1 VSWPAVLR
9 AVLVTLLLAAIQAPT
24 PDPALAA
31 DAPVGTDRAAETGEP
46 APAPEDAEALPPDES
61 EEADASLR
69 EQVETLTAEVEALR
83 ELVTDLSA
91 QVARTRP
98 ALHSYRLPES
108 MTFAGEAVPLNR
120 WDVAERLEREFYLA
134 LAQPASVIFWL
145 KRSARYFPYIEEQL
159 RAAGL
164 PEDLKYVAVVESAL
178 RPRAYSW
185 AHASG
190 IWQFIADTGRR
201 YRLRV
206 TKAWDERRDPERST
220 AAAIA
225 YLTDLHR
232 RFKDWPLALA
242 AYNAGEGR
250 VEAAM
255 KHQGVAEY
263 YRLALPVETERYLF
277 RILAAKLIL
286 EDPAQH
292 GFQVPPEERY
302 APHPTDSVPVRI
314 VGQLRVQELAAAS
327 GSFYR
332 EIRALNPAIMGD
344 VLPEGLYE
352 VRIPRGLGA
361 RLTANLP
368 DLDRAMATRRVRR
381 VEYRVRRGD
390 TLAGIARRFGVSVDT
405 LARSNPAARKRH
417 LRPGDRLVIDRAR

>member
-1 VSWPAVLR
+1 
-9 AVLVTLLLAAIQAPT
+9 VTALILPCAILLALLLAGSIPGLG
-24 PDPALAA
+24 PVCALAA
-31 DAPVGTDRAAETGEP
+31 EP
-46 APAPEDAEALPPDES
+46 APGTEAAGDAEPTPVDAAAPPI
-61 EEADASLR
+61 EEDGETDASLR
-69 EQVETLTAEVEALR
+69 EQVDTLTAEIEALR
-83 ELVTDLSA
+83 GLVTDLAA

-98 ALHSYRLPES
+98 ALHSYRVPES
-108 MTFAGEAVPLNR
+108 MAFAGEAVPLDR

-145 KRSARYFPYIEEQL
+145 KRSARYFPYIEERL
-159 RAAGL
+159 RVAGL

-178 RPRAYSW
+178 QPRAYSW

-232 RFKDWPLALA
+232 RFDDWPLALA

-250 VEAAM
+250 VSAAM
-255 KHQGVAEY
+255 KDQGVTEY
-263 YRLALPVETERYLF
+263 YRLALPLETERYLF

-286 EDPAQH
+286 EDPGQH
-292 GFQVPPEERY
+292 GFEVPPEERY
-302 APHPTDSVPVRI
+302 APHPTDTVPVRV
-314 VGQLRVQELAAAS
+314 VGRLRVQELAAAA

-344 VLPEGLYE
+344 VLPEGVYE
-352 VRIPRGLGA
+352 VRIPQGLGA
-361 RLTANLP
+361 RLTAGLP
-368 DLDRAMATRRVRR
+368 DLDRAMAARRVRR
-381 VEYRVRRGD
+381 IEYRVKRGD
-390 TLAGIARRFGVSVDT
+390 TLVGIARRYGVSVGSLT
-405 LARSNPAARKRH
+405 RANPAARTRLH
-417 LRPGDRLVIDRAR
+417 PGDRLVIDRPR

>member
-1 VSWPAVLR
+1 
-9 AVLVTLLLAAIQAPT
+9 VTLLLAGPIRDPT
-24 PDPALAA
+24 PGPALAA
-31 DAPVGTDRAAETGEP
+31 DAPVGTDGAAETGEP
-46 APAPEDAEALPPDES
+46 APSPEDAEAPPPDES
-61 EEADASLR
+61 GETDASLR
-69 EQVETLTAEVEALR
+69 EQVETLAAEVEALR
-83 ELVTDLSA
+83 ELVTDLST

-98 ALHSYRLPES
+98 ALHSYRLPEAL
-108 MTFAGEAVPLNR
+108 TFAGEAVPLDR

-145 KRSARYFPYIEEQL
+145 KRSARYFPYIEERL

-178 RPRAYSW
+178 QPRAYSW

-225 YLTDLHR
+225 YLSDLHR
-232 RFKDWPLALA
+232 RFDDWPLALA

-250 VEAAM
+250 VDAAM
-255 KHQGVAEY
+255 KHQGVTEY
-263 YRLALPVETERYLF
+263 YRLALPLETERYLF

-286 EDPAQH
+286 EDPGQH
-292 GFQVPPEERY
+292 GFEVPPEERY
-302 APHPTDSVPVRI
+302 APHPTDTVPVRV
-314 VGQLRVQELAAAS
+314 VGRLRVQDLAAAA

-344 VLPEGLYE
+344 VLPEGVYE
-352 VRIPRGLGA
+352 VRVPQSLGA
-361 RLTANLP
+361 RLRATLP
-368 DLDRAMATRRVRR
+368 DLERAMAARRVRR
-381 VEYRVRRGD
+381 VEYRVKRGD
-390 TLAGIARRFGVSVDT
+390 TLAGIARQFGVSVGT
-405 LARSNPAARKRH
+405 LTRANPAARARLH
-417 LRPGDRLVIDRAR
+417 PGDRLVIDRPR